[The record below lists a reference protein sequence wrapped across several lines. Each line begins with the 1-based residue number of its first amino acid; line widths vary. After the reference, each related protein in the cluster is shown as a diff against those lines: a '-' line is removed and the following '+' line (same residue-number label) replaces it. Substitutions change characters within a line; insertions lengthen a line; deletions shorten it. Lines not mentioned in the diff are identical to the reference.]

1 MVFGFL
7 QGFSVNKLKPNLKMA
22 VHRFQISSNK
32 KTNLIKAQKKEI
44 AKLLQ
49 ERPPKEEKARI
60 RAEGLIREDS
70 NIEAYEIL
78 ELMCDLLHERMRL
91 IETTKECPGDLK
103 STAMANTNGVLNE
116 RVVLKLSVQPPSA
129 FQVISYL
136 RVIADEHGFE
146 YDPDVDITAGGAMA
160 APTGFSVP
168 VAPGSGYGQIYAQPE
183 GQAPE
188 LPSGWTY
195 EAGLLA

>member
-1 MVFGFL
+1 V
-7 QGFSVNKLKPNLKMA
+7 A

-49 ERPPKEEKARI
+49 EKPAKEEKARI

-91 IETTKECPGDLK
+91 IETTRECPGDLK
-103 STAMANTNGVLNE
+103 STVRMKVG
-116 RVVLKLSVQPPSA
+116 
-129 FQVISYL
+129 
-136 RVIADEHGFE
+136 
-146 YDPDVDITAGGAMA
+146 
-160 APTGFSVP
+160 
-168 VAPGSGYGQIYAQPE
+168 
-183 GQAPE
+183 
-188 LPSGWTY
+188 
-195 EAGLLA
+195 GLLNHG